1 MNKNDI
7 WKIPAFIL
15 SAIWIF
21 GLIVYVSGYSLGE
34 FLLILFGVK

>member
-7 WKIPAFIL
+7 WKIPAHIVVFVL
-15 SAIWIF
+15 VF

-34 FLLILFGVK
+34 FLLILFGR